1 MEHYF
6 LIRYFKKI
14 EELYEK
20 NNINA
25 TSEMVWP
32 IVICTLLVIDLAW
45 PILLD
50 AYYHFSQ
57 LHSAQVSEFRI
68 FVCVF

>member
-1 MEHYF
+1 MEHYS

-20 NNINA
+20 KNMNA

-57 LHSAQVSEFRI
+57 LHSVRLLEYS
-68 FVCVF
+68 